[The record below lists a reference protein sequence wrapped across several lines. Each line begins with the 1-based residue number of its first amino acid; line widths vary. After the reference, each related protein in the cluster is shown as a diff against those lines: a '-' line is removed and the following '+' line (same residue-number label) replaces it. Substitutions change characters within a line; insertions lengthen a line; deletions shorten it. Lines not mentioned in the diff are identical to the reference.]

1 MVFTGLVSNSSLKGY
16 RLTNDEIE
24 AVGRVSRIEQID
36 ESENGGWSVTLTTS
50 ENLLSDCQNGD
61 SIAVNG
67 TCLTVVTFD
76 KTSFKVGLAPETL
89 QRTNLGELRV
99 GDRVNLERAMQVG
112 TRLGGH
118 IVQGHVD
125 TTTRI
130 KDITNDGSSIRY
142 KFDIPPK
149 QHDRD
154 NVGPYI
160 IPKGYITLDGAS
172 LTVTFVDAREKTF
185 GVMLIPYTQS
195 QITLSSKKVGDSVNL
210 EVDMVGKYV
219 ENAVEALFEEAEDVD
234 GVGKQTPHGKRI
246 ALEGFVE
253 RAVERV
259 LERKGIIG
267 KAAQLLGR

>member
-1 MVFTGLVSNSSLKGY
+1 MGKVQ
-16 RLTNDEIE
+16 
-24 AVGRVSRIEQID
+24 RIEQID
-36 ESENGGWSVTLTTS
+36 EDSENGGWSV
-50 ENLLSDCQNGD
+50 LLSTNEDLLGDCHNGD

-67 TCLTVVTFD
+67 TCLTVVSFD
-76 KTSFKVGLAPETL
+76 QKSFKVGLAPETL
-89 QRTNLGELRV
+89 QRTNLGELKV
-99 GDRVNLERAMQVG
+99 GDHVNLERAMQVG

-130 KDITNDGSSIRY
+130 KQIDNDGASIRY
-142 KFDIPPK
+142 KFEIPPK
-149 QHDRD
+149 QHGKE
-154 NVGPYI
+154 NIAPYI
-160 IPKGYITLDGAS
+160 IPKGYITIDGAS
-172 LTVTFVDAREKTF
+172 LTVTYVDARDKSF

-195 QITLSSKKVGDSVNL
+195 QITLATKKPGDNVNL

-219 ENAVEALFEEAEDVD
+219 ENAVEALFEEAENVD
-234 GVGKQTPHGKRI
+234 GEGKNTPRGKRI

>member
-1 MVFTGLVSNSSLKGY
+1 M
-16 RLTNDEIE
+16 DE
-24 AVGRVSRIEQID
+24 
-36 ESENGGWSVTLTTS
+36 ESENGGWSVLLSTTQ
-50 ENLLSDCQNGD
+50 ELLSDCHNGD
-61 SIAVNG
+61 SIAING
-67 TCLTVVTFD
+67 TCLTVVSFEE
-76 KTSFKVGLAPETL
+76 KTFKVGLAPETL

-99 GDRVNLERAMQVG
+99 GDSVNLERAMQVG

-130 KDITNDGSSIRY
+130 KEVTNDGASLRY
-142 KFDIPPK
+142 KFEIPPK
-149 QHDRD
+149 QHGRE
-154 NVGPYI
+154 NIAPYI
-160 IPKGYITLDGAS
+160 IPKGYITIDGAS
-172 LTVTFVDAREKTF
+172 LTVTYVDARDKSF

-195 QITLSSKKVGDSVNL
+195 SITLSHKKAGHTVNL

-219 ENAVEALFEEAEDVD
+219 ENAVEALFEEAENVD
-234 GVGKQTPHGKRI
+234 GEGKHTPHGKRI